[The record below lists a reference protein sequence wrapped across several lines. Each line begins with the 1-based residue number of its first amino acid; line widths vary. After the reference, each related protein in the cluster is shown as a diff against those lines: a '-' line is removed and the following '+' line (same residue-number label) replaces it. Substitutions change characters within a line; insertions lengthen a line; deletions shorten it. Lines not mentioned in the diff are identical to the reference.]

1 MGVIA
6 AFIGTVFSG
15 FTGLITVFLARKAV
29 FSLAYI
35 AVFLAI
41 VAVFVAVIQG
51 LLSGL
56 VSSVPSNSMVIAGL
70 SLLPSNT
77 STCIGV
83 ISTAH
88 TAAFV
93 FKFKEKLLSFKVN
106 A

>member
-15 FTGLITVFLARKAV
+15 ITGLITVFLARKAA

-41 VAVFVAVIQG
+41 TAIFVAVITG
-51 LLSGL
+51 LLGGL
-56 VSSVPSNSMVIAGL
+56 TSAVPSNGMIIAGL

-77 STCIGV
+77 PTCIGI
-83 ISTAH
+83 ISAAH

-93 FKFKEKLLSFKVN
+93 FKMKEKLLSFKVN